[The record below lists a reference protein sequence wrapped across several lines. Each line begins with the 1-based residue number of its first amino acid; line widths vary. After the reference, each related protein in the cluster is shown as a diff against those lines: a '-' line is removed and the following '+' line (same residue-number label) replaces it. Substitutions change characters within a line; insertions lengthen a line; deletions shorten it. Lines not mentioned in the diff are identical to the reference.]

1 MTVRARGPHAPP
13 APPRPG
19 HARTRGVRSPRPA
32 SVSRVTTFAIAN
44 QKGGVGKTTTA
55 VNVAAAF
62 AGSGI
67 PSLLVDLDP
76 QCNATVSLGQPRTL
90 RPNTYDVLCA
100 TAGAA
105 AAIHET
111 PVDLL
116 SLMPSG
122 VALAGA
128 TVELPGIA
136 GSERRLRD
144 ALAPVRGRFGYVL
157 IDCPPSLGPLSVCAL
172 VAADAVIV
180 PVQTEYFALEG
191 LAQVLE
197 TIELIRRELNPALVV
212 AGMVLTMH
220 DARTRLGR
228 DVERDVRE
236 HFPGLV
242 FDTVIPRNIR
252 LSEAPSFGVPVTL
265 HDPYCAGTAAYVSLA
280 RELAARPRAALAPV
294 QAGSVGSAPA

>member
-1 MTVRARGPHAPP
+1 VTV
-13 APPRPG
+13 
-19 HARTRGVRSPRPA
+19 
-32 SVSRVTTFAIAN
+32 FAVAN

-55 VNVAAAF
+55 VNVAAAIAA
-62 AGSGI
+62 AGV
-67 PSLLVDLDP
+67 PTLLIDLDP

-90 RPNTYDVLCA
+90 RPNSYDVLCGA
-100 TAGAA
+100 SSAA
-105 AAIHET
+105 AAIQES

-116 SLMPSG
+116 SLIPSG
-122 VALAGA
+122 VGLAGA
-128 TVELPGIA
+128 SVELPQVP
-136 GSERRLRD
+136 GSERHLRN
-144 ALAPVRGRFGYVL
+144 ALEPLRERFRFVL
-157 IDCPPSLGPLSVCAL
+157 IDCPPSLGPITVNAL
-172 VAADAVIV
+172 VAADSVIV

-197 TIELIRRELNPALVV
+197 TISLVKRELNPGLKV

-265 HDPYCAGTAAYVSLA
+265 HDPYCAGTDAYLALA
-280 RELAARPRAALAPV
+280 REVAARAD
-294 QAGSVGSAPA
+294 

>member
-1 MTVRARGPHAPP
+1 M
-13 APPRPG
+13 
-19 HARTRGVRSPRPA
+19 
-32 SVSRVTTFAIAN
+32 TTFAISN

-55 VNVAAAF
+55 VNLAACL
-62 AGSGI
+62 AGAGI

-90 RPNTYDVLCA
+90 RPNCYDVICGA
-100 TAGAA
+100 SSAA
-105 AAIHET
+105 AATHET

-116 SLMPSG
+116 SLIPSG
-122 VALAGA
+122 VELAGA
-128 TVELPGIA
+128 TVELPAIE
-136 GSERRLRD
+136 GSERSLQH
-144 ALAPVRGRFGYVL
+144 ALAPLRERYPYVL
-157 IDCPPSLGPLSVCAL
+157 IDCPPSLGPLTINAL
-172 VAADAVIV
+172 VAADRVIV

-197 TIELIRRELNPALVV
+197 TIALVQRELNPRLTV

-220 DARTRLGR
+220 DPRTRLGR

-265 HDPYCAGTAAYVSLA
+265 HDPYCAGTGAYMALA
-280 RELAARPRAALAPV
+280 RELTRRPQPALAG
-294 QAGSVGSAPA
+294 QTQ